1 MAIPVHKRRGHGLS
15 SVSPFE
21 RFMGCNLM
29 KWVVNYGDD
38 GKLLVLEWEARDLDG
53 QDQHPS
59 IPQVMVEMASKGGM
73 MSS

>member
-1 MAIPVHKRRGHGLS
+1 
-15 SVSPFE
+15 
-21 RFMGCNLM
+21 MGCNLM